1 MSELNIEETTEET
14 IEMPE
19 IEMPKS
25 RVYAKLDEQK
35 RILAIEG
42 EYSLSNIQNFDEW
55 TQIEEGEPCDRLNLA
70 QSHYFEGGLY
80 TMDGIPLYKWDG
92 EQVVARGEDE
102 IEADREARKPIVTL
116 AEVQSAKLAE
126 LSTAC
131 SQAIIA
137 GCDVELSAAS
147 GHISL
152 TAEDQIN
159 LTAALNAVK
168 QGAAGYPYHL
178 DGQLCA
184 IFSAIDI
191 RLLAQ
196 AAASHKLY
204 HTTYYNHLAAWVR
217 RSETT
222 EEVQAITYGT
232 ELPEDLAANMANILG
247 GVETENE
254 EL

>member
-1 MSELNIEETTEET
+1 MLVGKQHKDYIIRPDKPSTNWALET
-14 IEMPE
+14 
-19 IEMPKS
+19 
-25 RVYAKLDEQK
+25 
-35 RILAIEG
+35 G
-42 EYSLSNIQNFDEW
+42 EYYLVN
-55 TQIEEGEPCDRLNLA
+55 
-70 QSHYFEGGLY
+70 
-80 TMDGIPLYKWDG
+80 
-92 EQVVARGEDE
+92 
-102 IEADREARKPIVTL
+102 EATKVGKAL
-116 AEVQSAKLAE
+116 AEKIIQHAPYFDFVLDKHNQLVDIMPTERPEEALEAVQSAKLAE
-126 LSTAC
+126 LSAAC
-131 SQAIIA
+131 SQSIIA

-159 LTAALNAVK
+159 LTAALNAVE

-184 IFSAIDI
+184 VFSAADI
-191 RLLAQ
+191 RQLAQ

>member
-1 MSELNIEETTEET
+1 MNKLDFVEIINET

-102 IEADREARKPIVTL
+102 IEADRAAIPKPPVGPTY
-116 AEVQSAKLAE
+116 EE
-126 LSTAC
+126 R
-131 SQAIIA
+131 
-137 GCDVELSAAS
+137 LSAM
-147 GHISL
+147 
-152 TAEDQIN
+152 E
-159 LTAALNAVK
+159 
-168 QGAAGYPYHL
+168 
-178 DGQLCA
+178 
-184 IFSAIDI
+184 SAI
-191 RLLAQ
+191 L
-196 AAASHKLY
+196 
-204 HTTYYNHLAAWVR
+204 T
-217 RSETT
+217 
-222 EEVQAITYGT
+222 
-232 ELPEDLAANMANILG
+232 MAMALG
-247 GVETENE
+247 GDQNV
-254 EL
+254 

>member
-1 MSELNIEETTEET
+1 MLVGKQHKDYIIRPDKPSTNWALET
-14 IEMPE
+14 
-19 IEMPKS
+19 
-25 RVYAKLDEQK
+25 
-35 RILAIEG
+35 G
-42 EYSLSNIQNFDEW
+42 EYYLVN
-55 TQIEEGEPCDRLNLA
+55 
-70 QSHYFEGGLY
+70 
-80 TMDGIPLYKWDG
+80 
-92 EQVVARGEDE
+92 
-102 IEADREARKPIVTL
+102 EATKVGKAL
-116 AEVQSAKLAE
+116 AEKIIQHAPYFDFVLDKHNQLVDIMPTERPEEALEAVQSAKLAE
-126 LSTAC
+126 LSAAC

-159 LTAALNAVK
+159 LTAALNAVE

-184 IFSAIDI
+184 VFSAADI
-191 RLLAQ
+191 RQLAQ

>member
-1 MSELNIEETTEET
+1 MLVGKQHKDYIIRPDKPSTNWALET
-14 IEMPE
+14 
-19 IEMPKS
+19 
-25 RVYAKLDEQK
+25 
-35 RILAIEG
+35 G
-42 EYSLSNIQNFDEW
+42 EYYLVNEA
-55 TQIEEGEPCDRLNLA
+55 TQVGKA
-70 QSHYFEGGLY
+70 
-80 TMDGIPLYKWDG
+80 
-92 EQVVARGEDE
+92 
-102 IEADREARKPIVTL
+102 L
-116 AEVQSAKLAE
+116 AEKIIQHAPYFDFVLDKHNQLVDIMPTERPEEALEAVQSAKLAE
-126 LSTAC
+126 LSAAC

-159 LTAALNAVK
+159 LTAALNAVE

-184 IFSAIDI
+184 VFSAADI
-191 RLLAQ
+191 RQLAQ